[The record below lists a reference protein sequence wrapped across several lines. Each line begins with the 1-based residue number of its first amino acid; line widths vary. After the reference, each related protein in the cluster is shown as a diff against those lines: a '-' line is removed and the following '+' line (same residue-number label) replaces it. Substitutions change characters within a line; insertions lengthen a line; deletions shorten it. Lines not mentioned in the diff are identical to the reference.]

1 MVHEIMKNDLKLVE
15 FELWAPLK
23 GIYNLKNCDFYPNA
37 LAQFQNIYNVD
48 RATIL
53 THLVML
59 ML

>member
-15 FELWAPLK
+15 FELWTPLK
-23 GIYNLKNCDFYPNA
+23 GIYNLNNCDFYPNA
-37 LAQFQNIYNVD
+37 LAQFQNVYNVD

-53 THLVML
+53 THLVMS